1 MMTASLV
8 VELRLESTR
17 TSVVATGGPHSTG
30 SVVVAHRLS
39 CSVACGIFL
48 DWGLNQCPSVGRQ
61 ILNHWITRE
70 VLHGSVNRY
79 IFINAVAMTS
89 QNCWAFMS

>member
-30 SVVVAHRLS
+30 SVVVAHQAELL
-39 CSVACGIFL
+39 CGMWDL
-48 DWGLNQCPSVGRQ
+48 PGLGIEPVS
-61 ILNHWITRE
+61 L
-70 VLHGSVNRY
+70 
-79 IFINAVAMTS
+79 
-89 QNCWAFMS
+89 CWQADS